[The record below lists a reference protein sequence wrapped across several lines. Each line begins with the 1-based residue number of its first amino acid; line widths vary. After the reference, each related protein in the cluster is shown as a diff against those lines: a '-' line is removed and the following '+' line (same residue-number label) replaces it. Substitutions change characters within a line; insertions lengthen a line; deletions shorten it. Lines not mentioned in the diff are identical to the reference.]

1 MGIDDQS
8 QVESGER
15 RGKCGEMITLP
26 LGDGKYV
33 TVMVPSEHGGRGGP
47 MVAVKK
53 DHVEMVDEKLAAMEG
68 PVEEMIWALTS
79 EGAAR

>member
-1 MGIDDQS
+1 MGIDDRAR
-8 QVESGER
+8 VASGKR
-15 RGKCGEMITLP
+15 RGKCGEVITLP

-47 MVAVKK
+47 TVAVKK
-53 DHVEMVDEKLAAMEG
+53 DHVETVDEALAAMEG
-68 PVEEMIWALTS
+68 PVEAMIWALTS